1 MGKITVNAVCQMKGR
16 EPIAA
21 LTVYDYSMARLLD
34 DCGVPV
40 FLVGD
45 SLGMVVLGLPD
56 TTGVT
61 MEDMIH
67 HTRAVSRANPRA
79 LLTADLPANSYQTP
93 EAAVE
98 NARQL
103 VEAGAEAVKA
113 EGGLAIGEQVRA
125 IVAEGIPFLG
135 HLGMLP
141 QNVKEEGGYKIKGRN
156 ADERKALIE
165 DGEALVDAGAF
176 ALVLELVEPEV
187 ARELTDSLPIPTI
200 GIGSGEKC
208 DGQILVTTDLWA
220 TSPDFIPKHVQPNVM
235 VRDEMKKTVLA
246 WRDSMR

>member
-61 MEDMIH
+61 MGDMIH
-67 HTRAVSRANPRA
+67 HTRAVSRANARA

-165 DGEALVDAGAF
+165 DAEALVDAGAF

-220 TSPDFIPKHVQPNVM
+220 TSPDFIPKHVQPNTM

>member
-1 MGKITVNAVCQMKGR
+1 
-16 EPIAA
+16 
-21 LTVYDYSMARLLD
+21 
-34 DCGVPV
+34 
-40 FLVGD
+40 
-45 SLGMVVLGLPD
+45 
-56 TTGVT
+56 
-61 MEDMIH
+61 
-67 HTRAVSRANPRA
+67 
-79 LLTADLPANSYQTP
+79 
-93 EAAVE
+93 
-98 NARQL
+98 
-103 VEAGAEAVKA
+103 
-113 EGGLAIGEQVRA
+113 VRA